1 MVYFHIKDK
10 EMKISR
16 VVIAGTT
23 SGVGKTSITCA
34 IIYGLK
40 NKGYSVQP
48 FKVGPDYIDPS
59 YLSAISGNAAR
70 NLDSWIMGETATL
83 ESFAK
88 NSTSDISVVEGVM
101 GYYDGFSG
109 ATNQSSTH
117 HIATI
122 LKAPVILIL
131 DASKTARSIA
141 ATALGYVK
149 FHKNSRIVGLILN
162 KLGSKKHEEMCR
174 EALSNLKIPIL
185 GCIPKNSEL
194 DLESRH
200 LGLIP
205 VSEQTFLENKI
216 KKIAKTLVQFIEIDK
231 IIQISRTDNSLSS
244 KTNQQLKKSK
254 TTIAVALDKSFN
266 FYYYDNFDSLRRNG
280 ARIEFF
286 SPISDKS
293 PPECSGIYIGGGF
306 PEVLGKPL
314 AQNQSM
320 KKSIKKFAEQ
330 GMPIYAECGG
340 LMYLTKSIEYNTKKY
355 SMVGFFDAS
364 TSMEKKMTLNYTR
377 ANVIS
382 NCVIAKNS
390 TKLFGHEFHYS
401 ELNSLPKDTK
411 FAYELSIGVGISNR
425 KDGLIDNNTLASYMH
440 LYFDRA
446 SHSKNFIDNCVGFS
460 RS

>member
-1 MVYFHIKDK
+1 
-10 EMKISR
+10 
-16 VVIAGTT
+16 
-23 SGVGKTSITCA
+23 
-34 IIYGLK
+34 
-40 NKGYSVQP
+40 
-48 FKVGPDYIDPS
+48 
-59 YLSAISGNAAR
+59 
-70 NLDSWIMGETATL
+70 
-83 ESFAK
+83 
-88 NSTSDISVVEGVM
+88 
-101 GYYDGFSG
+101 
-109 ATNQSSTH
+109 
-117 HIATI
+117 
-122 LKAPVILIL
+122 
-131 DASKTARSIA
+131 
-141 ATALGYVK
+141 
-149 FHKNSRIVGLILN
+149 
-162 KLGSKKHEEMCR
+162 MCR

-205 VSEQTFLENKI
+205 VAEQTSLENKI

-401 ELNSLPKDTK
+401 ELNSLPKDAE
-411 FAYELSIGVGISNR
+411 FAYELSLGIGIWKR
-425 KDGLIDNNTLASYMH
+425 KDGLIDNNKIG
-440 LYFDRA
+440 RA
-446 SHSKNFIDNCVGFS
+446 HV
-460 RS
+460 